1 VTPTKPDLVT
11 QDVIVSMAYELNVD
25 GKIEEAYDAS
35 NPIIFIYG
43 HENIIPGLENQ
54 IRNMKIGDSKDITVP
69 AEEAYGEVVEEAII
83 DVPREQ
89 FATNIPLQI
98 GTILEVK
105 DEQGNPMTAHI
116 STVTDELITLDFNHP
131 MAGKILS
138 FKIKI
143 IDLRAGSAE
152 EIKAGQVLDH

>member
-1 VTPTKPDLVT
+1 VIPTKPDLVT
-11 QDVIVSMAYELNVD
+11 KDVVVSMAYELSVD
-25 GKIEEAYDAS
+25 GKIEEAYNDS
-35 NPIIFIYG
+35 DPIVFIYG

-54 IRNMKIGDSKDITVP
+54 IRDMKIGDNKDITVP
-69 AEEAYGEVVEEAII
+69 AADAYGEVVEEAII

-89 FATNIPLQI
+89 FPANIPLQI

-116 STVTDELITLDFNHP
+116 SAVTDELITLDFNHP
-131 MAGKILS
+131 MAGKTLN

-143 IDLRAGSAE
+143 IDLRAGKAE
-152 EIKAGQVLDH
+152 EIKAGQVLDD